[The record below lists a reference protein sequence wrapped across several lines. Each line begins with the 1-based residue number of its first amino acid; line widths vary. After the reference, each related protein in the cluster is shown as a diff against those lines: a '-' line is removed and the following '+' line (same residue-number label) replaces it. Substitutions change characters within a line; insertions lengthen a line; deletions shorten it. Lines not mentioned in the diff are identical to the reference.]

1 MSTERI
7 RIVKQVIEAWN
18 TRDLELGRS
27 LVGEDFAYVNPPNA
41 VEPGIR
47 RGVEGYTHVM
57 EAQWDALGEGARQ
70 ELSAFHEL
78 GDRVIT
84 EGIVSRAMPGSTARV
99 ENKVAIGWTFDGD
112 RLVQIEVLGAGSSY
126 NEALVQAGIES
137 G

>member
-1 MSTERI
+1 MGAERI
-7 RIVKQVIEAWN
+7 RVVQQMIKAWN

-27 LVGEDFAYVNPPNA
+27 LVADDFAYVNPPNA

-47 RGVEGYTHVM
+47 RGLEGYTHVM

-70 ELSAFHEL
+70 EVAKIHEL

-99 ENKVAIGWTFDGD
+99 ENKVAIGWTFEGD

-126 NEALVQAGIES
+126 NDALVRAGIES
-137 G
+137 A